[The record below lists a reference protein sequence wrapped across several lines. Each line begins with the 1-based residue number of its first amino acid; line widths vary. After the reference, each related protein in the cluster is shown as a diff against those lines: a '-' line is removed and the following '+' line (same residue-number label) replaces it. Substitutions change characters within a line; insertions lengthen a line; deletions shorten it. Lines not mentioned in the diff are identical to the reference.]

1 MTDHRSSPP
10 PGDAPP
16 ARPKYVRAVGPRL
29 RVLLAVVF
37 ALFALL
43 GANSV
48 YLSAITFLEWWR
60 GLTYQNYFYMI
71 MFGAHLVLGLLIVVP
86 VILFGIIHI
95 KNAHDR
101 PNRRAVRVGYALFAI
116 AIVLLVSG
124 LALMRF
130 DAFSIKDPRLR
141 SPIYWAHVIT
151 PLLAIWLYVLHRLA
165 GPRIKWNIGVKWAAA
180 VGALVLG
187 GVAMHSMHPQKNQT
201 GSAEGTNYFLPS
213 FARTASGKF
222 IPAQTLMMDDYCL
235 KCHADAYKGWL
246 HSAHHLSSFNNEAY
260 LFSVNETRQV
270 AMQRDGNVKA
280 SRWCAGCHDVVPF
293 FSGAFDDPNF
303 DIRNHPTAK
312 AGITCTACHAITH
325 VDGTRGNAEYTID
338 EPVHYPFA
346 YSSNALLQY
355 VNNQLVKAKPE
366 FHKKTFLKP
375 VMKSA
380 EFCSTCHKVSL
391 PAELT
396 KYKDFLRGQNH
407 YDTYLLSGVS
417 GHNARAFYYPEK
429 AQANCNG
436 CHMPLQASED
446 FAANYFNPTN
456 TTQRFIHDHLFPAAN
471 TGVPAIRKG
480 VFDSQVAGLKVAAVP
495 LTPAERETGRQSSGT
510 SNAGLAKVASEL
522 SKDRVALLPLPKGE
536 GRGEGNRRDHYSAAS
551 DLENHAALDQV
562 INTHS
567 NFLKGSLRMD
577 IFGLREGGTIDGKLI
592 APIRPQVPALR
603 RGQTY
608 LIEVVLRTVRLG
620 HPFSQGTV
628 DSNEIWVD
636 ARVSGADERADSA
649 VRVPKT
655 LGRSGGLGPHKEVDP
670 WSHFINVFMLDREG
684 HRIDRRNP
692 QDIFTPLYNHQIPPG
707 AAQVAHYSFTVP
719 ADAGES
725 VTLDVKLNY
734 RKFDTIYMNYVFG
747 KGYSNGAP
755 FQLTNELP
763 IVTIASDSVTF
774 PIEPRSRGGDAA
786 ADQENGRGFTATA
799 TNAIPL
805 WQRWNDYGIGLLL
818 EGTDKGS
825 EKGQL
830 LQAAEAFEQVEKLGR
845 YDGPIN
851 LARVYFKEGRLDD
864 AVAALQRAAKA
875 NPPAPRWTIAWFNG
889 LVNKQNGYL
898 DKAITE
904 FTSILED
911 RYEELDKRGFDFSL
925 DYEVI
930 NELGQTLFERAKMER
945 GDEAAQKQW
954 LQKAIERFKK
964 TLTIDAENVA
974 AHYNLALI
982 YDRLGD
988 SAQAA
993 HHRKLH
999 ERYRPDDNAR
1009 DRAIAIARRRDAAA
1023 DHAAQATVIYQ
1034 LQRSGAMELPTKPGV
1049 AAARQSAAN

>member
-1 MTDHRSSPP
+1 MTDDNSSRPQC
-10 PGDAPP
+10 DAAPV
-16 ARPKYVRAVGPRL
+16 RQKYVRAVGPRL
-29 RVLLAVVF
+29 RILLAVVF

-60 GLTYQNYFYMI
+60 GLTYQNYFYMV

-86 VILFGIIHI
+86 VIVFGIVHI
-95 KNAHDR
+95 KNAHNR
-101 PNRRAVRVGYALFAI
+101 PNRRAVRVGYALFAV

-201 GSAEGTNYFLPS
+201 GSVEGTNYFMPS
-213 FARTASGKF
+213 FARTATGKF
-222 IPAQTLMMDDYCL
+222 IPERTLMMDDYCL
-235 KCHADAYKGWL
+235 KCHEDAYKGWF
-246 HSAHHLSSFNNEAY
+246 HSAHHFSSFNNEAY

-270 AMQRDGNVKA
+270 ALQRDGNVKA

-293 FSGAFDDPNF
+293 FAGKFDDPNF
-303 DIRNHPTAK
+303 DIRKDPTAH

-338 EPVHYPFA
+338 EPIHYPFA
-346 YSSNALLQY
+346 YSSNSALQY
-355 VNNQLVKAKPE
+355 VNNLLVKAKPE
-366 FHKKTFLKP
+366 FHKKTFMKP
-375 VMKSA
+375 FMKSA
-380 EFCSTCHKVSL
+380 EYCSTCHKVSL
-391 PAELT
+391 PQELT

-407 YDTYLLSGVS
+407 YDTYHLSGVS

-436 CHMPLQASED
+436 CHMPLKESED
-446 FAANYFNPTN
+446 FAANYFNATN
-456 TTQRFIHDHLFPAAN
+456 TTKRFIHDHLFPAAN

-480 VFDSQVAGLKVAAVP
+480 VMGNTNIGVLHYKDGHSYKDGYFD
-495 LTPAERETGRQSSGT
+495 EINE
-510 SNAGLAKVASEL
+510 
-522 SKDRVALLPLPKGE
+522 
-536 GRGEGNRRDHYSAAS
+536 
-551 DLENHAALDQV
+551 V
-562 INTHS
+562 INVQS
-567 NFLKGSLRMD
+567 NFLKGSLRVD
-577 IFGLREGGTIDGKLI
+577 IFGVREGGTIDGKLI

-608 LIEVVLRTVRLG
+608 LIEVVLRTMRLG

-636 ARVSGADERADSA
+636 TKVSNAADPDAAALQRARPV
-649 VRVPKT
+649 
-655 LGRSGGLGPHKEVDP
+655 LGRSGGLGPYKEVDP

-684 HRIDRRNP
+684 NRIDRRNP

-719 ADAGES
+719 ADARDS

-734 RKFDTIYMNYVFG
+734 RKFDTVYMNYVFG

-774 PIEPRSRGGDAA
+774 PVEGGASSM
-786 ADQENGRGFTATA
+786 TATLDLA
-799 TNAIPL
+799 ALPAVRSPVTPQTNSIPL
-805 WQRWNDYGIGLLL
+805 WQRWNDYGIGLFL

-904 FTSILED
+904 FRSILED

-930 NELGQTLFERAKMER
+930 NELGQTLFERAKQER

-954 LQKAIERFKK
+954 LNQAVERFKK

-982 YDRLGD
+982 YERLGERD
-988 SAQAA
+988 LGA

-1009 DRAIAIARRRDAAA
+1009 DRAVAAARRRDAAA

-1034 LQRSGAMELPTKPGV
+1034 LQRSGAPELPAPRAVQTPAPLTKPT
-1049 AAARQSAAN
+1049 AAIR